1 MSWTD
6 PIADMLTRIRNAH
19 GAGLETVGMP
29 HSKMKG
35 EIVKVLKREGYVADY
50 VVEGNVKKTLRIF
63 LKYGSDGEPA
73 IRGLRRSSH
82 CGRRKYATRGSVP
95 RVLGGMGIQVLTTS
109 QGVLSDKDARKRGI
123 GGELICS
130 VW

>member
-1 MSWTD
+1 MSWSD

-19 GAGLETVGMP
+19 GAGLEAVEMP

-35 EIVKVLKREGYVADY
+35 EIVRVLKREGYVGDY
-50 VVEGNVKKTLRIF
+50 VVEGSVKKTLRIF

-73 IRGLRRSSH
+73 IRGLKRTSH
-82 CGRRKYATRGSVP
+82 AGRRQYVPSAGVP
-95 RVLGGMGIQVLTTS
+95 RVLGGMGVAVLTTS